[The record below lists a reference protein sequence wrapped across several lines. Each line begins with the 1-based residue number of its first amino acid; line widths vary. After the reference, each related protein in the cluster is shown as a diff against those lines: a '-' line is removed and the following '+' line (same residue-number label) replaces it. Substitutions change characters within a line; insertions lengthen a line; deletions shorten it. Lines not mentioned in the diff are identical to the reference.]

1 MNKRTMVASSSD
13 SIPGAM
19 PRLLVR
25 INPMNAADMTKVAAA
40 KRISIPP
47 ARQADWF
54 IIEAPLPALILQKE
68 GQPTFQQK
76 VVVAH

>member
-1 MNKRTMVASSSD
+1 MVASSSD

-25 INPMNAADMTKVAAA
+25 INPTNAADMTKVAAA
-40 KRISIPP
+40 KRTSIPP
-47 ARQADWF
+47 AGQADWF